1 MAFSNPWLPLDLC
14 SKAGMKNPSGL
25 PVPAGEF
32 SNLEMKS
39 LVPSLRHKGLR
50 HKTSGAGQ
58 RAKTALAHTLGTLI
72 STVLPSGLVLR
83 VKNTIPSCRHKAM

>member
-39 LVPSLRHKGLR
+39 LVPSLRHKGLPLLL
-50 HKTSGAGQ
+50 S
-58 RAKTALAHTLGTLI
+58 
-72 STVLPSGLVLR
+72 VLPVVLVSVQKQPWL
-83 VKNTIPSCRHKAM
+83 TLWAH